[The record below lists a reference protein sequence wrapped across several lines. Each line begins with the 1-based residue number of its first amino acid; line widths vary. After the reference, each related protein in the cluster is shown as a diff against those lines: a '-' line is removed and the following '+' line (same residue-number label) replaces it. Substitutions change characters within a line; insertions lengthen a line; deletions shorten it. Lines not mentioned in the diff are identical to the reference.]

1 MVVVTTKVILGIHS
15 VARAAK
21 LVAFTAED
29 DTGRRC
35 VKGCQLQSMT
45 SRPLL
50 NYGFSGIN
58 TGQQRTGRAIPRP
71 DNAVA
76 RCILKCSAHSCYV
89 TPHFSSSA
97 LYSGGSRTL
106 SLPETAAWDFF

>member
-35 VKGCQLQSMT
+35 VKLQ
-45 SRPLL
+45 PIAV
-50 NYGFSGIN
+50 ND
-58 TGQQRTGRAIPRP
+58 QQ
-71 DNAVA
+71 AVA
-76 RCILKCSAHSCYV
+76 QLWLLWHQHRSAED
-89 TPHFSSSA
+89 
-97 LYSGGSRTL
+97 R
-106 SLPETAAWDFF
+106 